1 MRDIYHRTR
10 TRDNLMIRNDPQ
22 WLTVSLS
29 SVCVPYPY
37 RLLIVPEYDW
47 LSIWREYSWHHPTPV
62 YLPFTNLYSYSNKA
76 MSECIPFC
84 NNTVFASCDD
94 ISPIELVTGRK
105 HTDFNISRKWASSQL
120 LTGCFPYTHTSFW
133 INEETSAIDKEWQ
146 QIDWQSFP
154 TSLLFNSYC
163 LDTFTTLPPTGI
175 LHLKSLLWAFRIVY
189 LLRGFLFRYW

>member
-1 MRDIYHRTR
+1 MRDASTTR
-10 TRDNLMIRNDPQ
+10 VAPPHQMSSTL
-22 WLTVSLS
+22 LLS
-29 SVCVPYPY
+29 A
-37 RLLIVPEYDW
+37 E
-47 LSIWREYSWHHPTPV
+47 LSTPV
-62 YLPFTNLYSYSNKA
+62 YLPFTNHYSFLNGA

-94 ISPIELVTGRK
+94 ISPIKLVSGRK
-105 HTDFNISRKWASSQL
+105 HTDFNISCKWSSNQL
-120 LTGCFPYTHTSFW
+120 LPICFPYKHTSFW
-133 INEETSAIDKEWQ
+133 INEETSAIGREWQ
-146 QIDWQSFP
+146 QIDWQRFL